1 MAKTIYGSIDLSKA
15 GKAKMIKQ
23 VTLRNGE
30 KHLFLQLAVV
40 EKKEPKTFVDET
52 TGKSRTYTH
61 FVTCAPT
68 KDKQVEG
75 VDYYIGDLQTYE
87 PQPVN
92 EQPTPEQVEAA
103 PAIAFDEDST
113 ELPF

>member
-15 GKAKMIKQ
+15 NKAGQVKK

-30 KHLFLQLAVV
+30 THLFLQLAII
-40 EKKEPKTFVDET
+40 EKKEPKTFVDDA

-61 FVTCAPT
+61 FVTCAPP

-75 VDYYIGDLQTYE
+75 TDYYIGDLQTYE
-87 PQPVN
+87 PQPI
-92 EQPTPEQVEAA
+92 EQPTREQIEASPAVE
-103 PAIAFDEDST
+103 FEDST
-113 ELPF
+113 DLPF